1 MTSVLVIDDQPIVL
15 KGCRHVLQDAG
26 VQIVFEARDLVS
38 GYRLYCRRHPDVVVI
53 DLRMRAQNLGGLSL
67 IRRMHV
73 RDSRT
78 QILVFSMDD
87 SPAVMTSA
95 LAAGASGYLLKDSPY
110 EELARAIE
118 QVCAGKPYLSHQVAV
133 QVALWRINPQPDPL
147 AGLTQRE
154 IQTLTLLSQGRSYA
168 LIAAELGVRHKT
180 VVDMSS
186 QLRLK
191 LGVRSLPELILKA
204 IELLSTASDV
214 AKTRSG
220 CNSIFSTTSAFCVGS
235 HACPHSDDPTF
246 RGIRCERAARR
257 SLRGAVV

>member
-26 VQIVFEARDLVS
+26 VQIVLEARDLVS

-53 DLRMRAQNLGGLSL
+53 DLRMSAQNLSGLSL
-67 IRRMHV
+67 VRRMRV

-78 QILVFSMDD
+78 QILVFSMQDN
-87 SPAVMTSA
+87 PAIMTSA
-95 LAAGASGYLLKDSPY
+95 LEAGASGYLLKDSPS

-118 QVCAGKPYLSHQVAV
+118 QVREGKPYLSYRVAI
-133 QVALWRINPQPDPL
+133 QVALWRSNPQPDPL
-147 AGLTQRE
+147 ADLTQRE

-168 LIAAELGVRHKT
+168 LIAAELGVRQKT

-191 LGVRSLPELILKA
+191 LGVRSLPELVLKA
-204 IELLSTASDV
+204 IELLSTAPDM
-214 AKTRSG
+214 AKIRSG
-220 CNSIFSTTSAFCVGS
+220 RNSIFCTTSAFASEVTPVRTQTIPLLGE
-235 HACPHSDDPTF
+235 SDEP
-246 RGIRCERAARR
+246 AARC
-257 SLRGAVV
+257 LRGVVV